1 MKVLDSA
8 SPSWWP
14 NLPVPPNW
22 ERGDVHPRDDGGH
35 DHRHAWAYMAPEQ
48 LRASS
53 PGPRT
58 DVFALGVIA
67 YEMLTGD
74 LLFGRGSLAE
84 VVLAQAHGA
93 RRLRDVD
100 AAILPPLEAAV
111 MRALSMNPEGRRH
124 LAHARSRARC
134 ALRREALVDL
144 GDGCV
149 DLLPAQYRMRRRGRL
164 PRQLR
169 TCEANDSC
177 ALTCPDVATGA

>member
-1 MKVLDSA
+1 MPIGIQPENILLPGGAVDVKVLDFGVA
-8 SPSWWP
+8 KLVAEPA
-14 NLPVPPNW
+14 VPPN
-22 ERGDVHPRDDGGH
+22 RSAQRRAPTPTMAGTIIGTP
-35 DHRHAWAYMAPEQ
+35 AYMAPEQ

-100 AAILPPLEAAV
+100 AAIPPPLEAAV
-111 MRALSMNPEGRRH
+111 MRALSMNPEGRPAS
-124 LAHARSRARC
+124 AHAFACEVRA
-134 ALRREALVDL
+134 
-144 GDGCV
+144 
-149 DLLPAQYRMRRRGRL
+149 
-164 PRQLR
+164 
-169 TCEANDSC
+169 TS
-177 ALTCPDVATGA
+177 